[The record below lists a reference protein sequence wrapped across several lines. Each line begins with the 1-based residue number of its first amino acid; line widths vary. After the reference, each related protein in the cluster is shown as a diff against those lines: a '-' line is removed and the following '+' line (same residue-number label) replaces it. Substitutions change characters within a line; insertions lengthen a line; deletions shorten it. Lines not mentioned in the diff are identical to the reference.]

1 MDESLQAWNEDA
13 AEALA
18 KAAGL
23 LAFNRFR
30 RIVRDTRERAR
41 ALWPALLADA
51 PPRVAATIAK
61 RLRQVSI
68 NLHA

>member
-1 MDESLQAWNEDA
+1 MDESLKAWNEDA

-30 RIVRDTRERAR
+30 RVVRETRQRAR

-51 PPRVAATIAK
+51 PRRVAATITQ
-61 RLRQVSI
+61 RLVTSGG
-68 NLHA
+68 

>member
-1 MDESLQAWNEDA
+1 MDESLKAWNEDA

-30 RIVRDTRERAR
+30 RVVRETR
-41 ALWPALLADA
+41 ALAASAWPALLKDA
-51 PPRVAATIAK
+51 PSRVAATIES
-61 RLRQVSI
+61 RL
-68 NLHA
+68 